1 MYTVKKSNCMYHI
14 LIVII
19 VTLLPI
25 ESFANDIEGDV
36 TILSNV
42 SILILIMLS
51 ILLGFFFLRREF
63 K

>member
-1 MYTVKKSNCMYHI
+1 MYHI

-42 SILILIMLS
+42 NILILIMLS
-51 ILLGFFFLRREF
+51 ILLGLFFLRREF

>member
-36 TILSNV
+36 TVLSNV

-51 ILLGFFFLRREF
+51 ILLGLFFLRREF

>member
-1 MYTVKKSNCMYHI
+1 MYTVKKSNCMYPI

-42 SILILIMLS
+42 NILILIMLS
-51 ILLGFFFLRREF
+51 ILLGLFFLRREF

>member
-36 TILSNV
+36 TVLSNV

-51 ILLGFFFLRREF
+51 IFLGLFFLRREF